1 MFKKTYL
8 TYLLAFILIACAQ
21 EQPLTGGKQD
31 LNAPKIFASNPRNM
45 QKRFR
50 GDRVVF
56 YFDRYIKLGNTQN
69 IVINPT
75 LEQAPKILTYAKEL
89 ELRFKQK
96 LKPNT
101 TYTVNLGDAII
112 SFREEKAIGENLKL
126 TFSTGREI
134 DSSEIKGK
142 VILAQDASPQ
152 KGILVMLYSKTY
164 DSIVR
169 KEKPIYFA
177 KTNEKG
183 EYAIS
188 SIAQGKYKVFA
199 LQESNNN
206 YLFDSPKEKIDFLD
220 SLVEITSSNQ
230 IIDNINFEIFEEET
244 DKFFVQDYS
253 HKQVGKVSVL
263 FNKPLDTI
271 SVSVKN
277 FPALPFR
284 TYWSKRK
291 DSLTIW
297 MDEISEEKEVKF
309 YLSARVLK
317 DTLKLKPMRFKTP
330 KYTDGEEPVL
340 QVLDKSFKAK
350 IGKPLTL
357 SFNRPVAEINLE
369 KFKFIQLPDSIRLTE
384 EDLNCK
390 IRENDPTKVDI
401 MYPWKKGDSFQITL
415 FKGAFMDAYNN
426 VTDLVQN
433 SFNAEEEKVETGL
446 SKIVAQI
453 DLSELSKQF
462 VVPQYLVELLNEKN
476 ELLQRIKITATS
488 KVTFAD
494 LKEGKY
500 KMRLIFDSNANGY
513 WDTGN
518 YKKKLHAERVSLY
531 NDLITVKKGWDQDIV
546 WKFKM

>member
-1 MFKKTYL
+1 
-8 TYLLAFILIACAQ
+8 
-21 EQPLTGGKQD
+21 
-31 LNAPKIFASNPRNM
+31 
-45 QKRFR
+45 
-50 GDRVVF
+50 
-56 YFDRYIKLGNTQN
+56 
-69 IVINPT
+69 
-75 LEQAPKILTYAKEL
+75 
-89 ELRFKQK
+89 
-96 LKPNT
+96 
-101 TYTVNLGDAII
+101 
-112 SFREEKAIGENLKL
+112 
-126 TFSTGREI
+126 
-134 DSSEIKGK
+134 
-142 VILAQDASPQ
+142 
-152 KGILVMLYSKTY
+152 
-164 DSIVR
+164 
-169 KEKPIYFA
+169 
-177 KTNEKG
+177 
-183 EYAIS
+183 
-188 SIAQGKYKVFA
+188 
-199 LQESNNN
+199 
-206 YLFDSPKEKIDFLD
+206 
-220 SLVEITSSNQ
+220 
-230 IIDNINFEIFEEET
+230 
-244 DKFFVQDYS
+244 
-253 HKQVGKVSVL
+253 VGKVSVL

-369 KFKFIQLPDSIRLTE
+369 KFKFIQLPDSVRLTE
-384 EDLNCK
+384 EDLK
-390 IRENDPTKVDI
+390 YTIRENDPTKVDI

-462 VVPQYLVELLNEKN
+462 VAPQYLVELLNEKN